1 LPGENLEERAVRYVT
16 ARRCRT
22 GGFCFYELD
31 EPNGSDTYYALSV
44 LTLLGID
51 SRDDAT
57 LRYLKSLQKENG
69 SYDNFFMAYF
79 AIKSLS
85 ILQDNPTYDPVTWVK
100 KSIMNCA
107 LYPAGQ
113 PIGMIS
119 VFNSLY
125 CVIALC
131 SALNARLDENTTKG
145 IIELILTFQK
155 VDKGFGH
162 IRSTLLE
169 TSQALQSLKRLG
181 YPVETLGAK
190 DFIRKCEVADYG
202 FTGVPNTS
210 LAYLDQVHG
219 GLTACALL
227 SYKPRHMEQCSRF
240 IRDCQRNDG
249 GFSRRRGISTLED
262 TYYAVHSLS
271 LISALKSL

>member
-1 LPGENLEERAVRYVT
+1 MPGGNIAERAVRYVT

-44 LTLLGID
+44 LALLGLD
-51 SRDDAT
+51 SREDDT

-69 SYDNFFMAYF
+69 SYDNNFMAYF

-85 ILQDNPTYDPVTWVK
+85 ILQDNPRYDPVTWVK

-119 VFNSLY
+119 IFNSLY

-131 SALNARLDENTTKG
+131 SALRAQLDKN
-145 IIELILTFQK
+145 IIERISDLILTFRK
-155 VDKGFGH
+155 ADKGFGQV
-162 IRSTLLE
+162 RSTLLE
-169 TSQALQSLKRLG
+169 TSQALESLKRLG
-181 YPVETLGAK
+181 YPVETLNAE
-190 DFIRKCEVADYG
+190 DFIRKCEVPDYG
-202 FTGVPNTS
+202 FTGVPDTS
-210 LAYLDQVHG
+210 LAYLEQVHG

-227 SYKPRHMEQCSRF
+227 SYKPRRMEQCSRF

-262 TYYAVHSLS
+262 TYYAVHSLC
-271 LISALKSL
+271 LISGLKNV